1 MRINHVPEDG
11 KKFITY
17 DINGNVIGFN
27 NQELSLDI
35 EARERDY
42 DVSVDICTDKTNALV
57 CGAAAGMKYVAQIEI
72 PARSYV
78 ETAGEDDSEGNPT
91 IDLIP
96 VPFNMDNCT
105 LSLWEMED

>member
-1 MRINHVPEDG
+1 MKINHVPEDG

-27 NQELSLDI
+27 NHELSLDL

-42 DVSVDICTDKTNALV
+42 DVSVDICMDKTNALV
-57 CGAAAGMKYVAQIEI
+57 CGATSGMKYVAQIDI
-72 PARSYV
+72 PAQSYV
-78 ETAGEDDSEGNPT
+78 ETAGEADSEGKPT
-91 IDLIP
+91 IDLVP

>member
-1 MRINHVPEDG
+1 MKINHVPEDG

-27 NQELSLDI
+27 NHELSLDLD
-35 EARERDY
+35 ARERDD
-42 DVSVDICTDKTNALV
+42 DVSVDICMDKTNALV
-57 CGAAAGMKYVAQIEI
+57 CGATSGMKYVAQIEI

-78 ETAGEDDSEGNPT
+78 ETAGEADTEGNPT
-91 IDLIP
+91 IDLVP
-96 VPFNMDNCT
+96 VPFSMDNCT